1 VVTAEQDFSEADPQE
16 VEQIMAGQTGEGALW
31 GGRFTSGPDLALQRL
46 SKSTHFDWRLVP
58 YDLDATAAHARA
70 LSKAGHLGSDDLAT
84 VLAAL
89 DSIREDYLADRIQ
102 PRESDED
109 VHGALERILIERVG
123 ESLGGSLRAGRSRN
137 DQIATF
143 VRMFARE
150 ASRSLRSILLEC
162 VRILIQRSEEVGD
175 RAMPGRTH
183 FQHAQPV
190 LVAHYLLAHAWPMI
204 RNIQRIDE
212 WSARNNVSPYG
223 GGALA
228 GGGLGLDPEAIA
240 SDLGFDGVQPNSLD
254 GTSSRDTV
262 AEFLY
267 ISAQIGLDLSRL
279 AEEIIVYSSAEFSYI
294 TLDDAFSTGSSMMPQ
309 KKNPD
314 IAELAR
320 GKSGR
325 LVGNLSGLLTTLKG
339 LPLAYNRDLQEDKE
353 PLFDSVDTLLVVLPA
368 MAGLLSSL
376 RFNLDTME
384 SNATAGFSLATD
396 VADFLVRQG
405 VPFREAH
412 EVVGALVAHCEQQ
425 GVDLHEVSDADL
437 ASISPHLTPE
447 VRSSMTLESSLA
459 SKAGRG
465 GTSPRSVA
473 AQRAELAAVVASLDT
488 P

>member
-1 VVTAEQDFSEADPQE
+1 
-16 VEQIMAGQTGEGALW
+16 MAGQTGEGALW
-31 GGRFTSGPDLALQRL
+31 GGRFSSGPDYTLQRL
-46 SKSTHFDWRLVP
+46 SKSTHFDWRLVS

-70 LSKAGHLGSDDLAT
+70 LSSAGHLGSDDLAT

-89 DSIREDYLADRIQ
+89 ETIREDYLADRIQ

-123 ESLGGSLRAGRSRN
+123 ETLGGSLRAGRSRN

-143 VRMFARE
+143 VRMYARD
-150 ASRSLRSILLEC
+150 ASRSLRSVLLEC

-175 RAMPGRTH
+175 HAMPGRTH

-204 RNIQRIDE
+204 RNIQRIDD

-240 SDLGFDGVQPNSLD
+240 SELGFDGVQPNSLD
-254 GTSSRDTV
+254 GTSSRDVV

-267 ISAQIGLDLSRL
+267 IAAQIGLDLSRL

-294 TLDDAFSTGSSMMPQ
+294 TLDDAFATGSSMMPQ

-353 PLFDSVDTLLVVLPA
+353 PLFDSVDTLLLVLPA
-368 MAGLLSSL
+368 MAGLLSSMS
-376 RFNLDTME
+376 FQLDTME
-384 SNATAGFSLATD
+384 RNATAGFSLATD
-396 VADFLVRQG
+396 VADSLVRQG

-412 EVVGALVAHCEQQ
+412 EVVGALVAHCESQ

-437 ASISPHLTPE
+437 ASISPHLTPA

-465 GTSPRSVA
+465 GTAPGSVA
-473 AQRAELAAVVASLDT
+473 AQRAELAAVVAALDT

>member
-1 VVTAEQDFSEADPQE
+1 
-16 VEQIMAGQTGEGALW
+16 MAGKTGKGALW
-31 GGRFTSGPDLALQRL
+31 GGRFSSGPDYTLQRL

-70 LSKAGHLGSDDLAT
+70 LSSAGHLGSEDLAT

-89 DSIREDYLADRIQ
+89 ETVREDYLADRIQ

-123 ESLGGSLRAGRSRN
+123 ENLGGSLRAGRSRN

-143 VRMFARE
+143 VRMYARD
-150 ASRSLRSILLEC
+150 ASHSLRSILLEC
-162 VRILIQRSEEVGD
+162 VRILIQRSEEVGEH
-175 RAMPGRTH
+175 AMPGRTH

-204 RNIQRIDE
+204 RNIQRIDD

-228 GGGLGLDPEAIA
+228 GGGLGLDPETIA
-240 SDLGFDGVQPNSLD
+240 SELGFDGVQPNSLD
-254 GTSSRDTV
+254 GTSSRDVV

-267 ISAQIGLDLSRL
+267 ITAQIGLDLSRL

-294 TLDDAFSTGSSMMPQ
+294 TLDDAFATGSSMMPQ

-353 PLFDSVDTLLVVLPA
+353 PLFDSVDTLLLVLPA
-368 MAGLLSSL
+368 MAGLLSSMS
-376 RFNLDTME
+376 FQLDTME

-396 VADFLVRQG
+396 VADSLVRQG

-412 EVVGALVAHCEQQ
+412 EVVGALVAHCESQ

-437 ASISPHLTPE
+437 ASISPHLTPA

-465 GTSPRSVA
+465 GTAPGAVA
-473 AQRAELAAVVASLDT
+473 AQRAELAAVVAALDT

>member
-1 VVTAEQDFSEADPQE
+1 MVIAEQNFCEAEPGE
-16 VEQIMAGQTGEGALW
+16 VETVVAGHTGEGALW
-31 GGRFTSGPDLALQRL
+31 GGRFSSGPDYTLQQL
-46 SKSTHFDWRLVP
+46 SRSTHFDWRLVP

-70 LSKAGHLGSDDLAT
+70 LTAAGHLTSEDLAT
-84 VLAAL
+84 VIAAL
-89 DSIREDYLADRIQ
+89 ETIREDYLAERIQ
-102 PRESDED
+102 PRDTDED

-123 ESLGGSLRAGRSRN
+123 ESVGGSLRAGRSRN

-143 VRMFARE
+143 VRMY
-150 ASRSLRSILLEC
+150 SRDTSRALRNILLEC
-162 VRILIQRSEEVGD
+162 VRILIQRSEEVGEH
-175 RAMPGRTH
+175 AMPGRTH

-190 LVAHYLLAHAWPMI
+190 LVAHYLLAHAWPLI
-204 RNIQRIDE
+204 RDIQRIDD
-212 WSARNNVSPYG
+212 WSARNNISPYG

-228 GGGLGLDPEAIA
+228 GGGLGLDPDTIA
-240 SDLGFDGVQPNSLD
+240 QELGFDAVEANSLD
-254 GTSSRDTV
+254 GTSSRDVV

-267 ISAQIGLDLSRL
+267 ITSQIGLDMSRL
-279 AEEIIVYSSAEFSYI
+279 AEEIIIFSSAEFSYI
-294 TLDDAFSTGSSMMPQ
+294 TLDDAFATGSSMMPQ

-325 LVGNLSGLLTTLKG
+325 LIGNLTGLLTTLKG

-353 PLFDSVDTLLVVLPA
+353 PLFDSVDTLFLVLPA

-376 RFNLDTME
+376 RFNLEKME
-384 SNATAGFSLATD
+384 EAATAGFSLATD
-396 VADFLVRQG
+396 VADYLVRQG

-412 EVVGALVAHCEQQ
+412 EVVGALVAHCEQRGIELQ
-425 GVDLHEVSDADL
+425 EATDEDM

-447 VRSSMTLESSLA
+447 VRSAMTLESSLQ

-465 GTSPRSVA
+465 GTAPQQVA
-473 AQRAELAAVVASLDT
+473 AQRAEIAALVDSLDT

>member
-1 VVTAEQDFSEADPQE
+1 
-16 VEQIMAGQTGEGALW
+16 MAGQTGEGALW
-31 GGRFTSGPDLALQRL
+31 GGRFSSGPDYTLQRL

-70 LSKAGHLGSDDLAT
+70 LSSAGHLGADDLAT

-89 DSIREDYLADRIQ
+89 ETIREDYLADRIQ

-123 ESLGGSLRAGRSRN
+123 ENLGGSLRAGRSRN

-143 VRMFARE
+143 VRMYARD

-162 VRILIQRSEEVGD
+162 VRILIQRSEEVGEH
-175 RAMPGRTH
+175 AMPGRTH

-204 RNIQRIDE
+204 RNIQRIDD

-240 SDLGFDGVQPNSLD
+240 SELGFDGVQPNSLD
-254 GTSSRDTV
+254 GTSSRDVV

-267 ISAQIGLDLSRL
+267 IAAQIGLDLSRL

-294 TLDDAFSTGSSMMPQ
+294 TLDDAFATGSSMMPQ

-325 LVGNLSGLLTTLKG
+325 LLGNLSGLLTTLKG

-353 PLFDSVDTLLVVLPA
+353 PLFDSVDTLLLVLPA
-368 MAGLLSSL
+368 MAGLLSSMS
-376 RFNLDTME
+376 FQLDTME
-384 SNATAGFSLATD
+384 RNATAGFSLATD
-396 VADFLVRQG
+396 VADSLVRQG

-412 EVVGALVAHCEQQ
+412 EVVGALVAHCESQ

-437 ASISPHLTPE
+437 ASISPHLTPA
-447 VRSSMTLESSLA
+447 VRSSMNLESSLA

-465 GTSPRSVA
+465 GTAPGSVA
-473 AQRAELAAVVASLDT
+473 AQRAELVAAVAALDT

>member
-1 VVTAEQDFSEADPQE
+1 
-16 VEQIMAGQTGEGALW
+16 MAGQTGEGALW
-31 GGRFTSGPDLALQRL
+31 GGRFSSGPDDTLQRL

-70 LSKAGHLGSDDLAT
+70 LSSAGHLGSDDLAT

-89 DSIREDYLADRIQ
+89 ETIREDYLADRIQ

-123 ESLGGSLRAGRSRN
+123 ETLGGSLRAGRSRN

-143 VRMFARE
+143 VRMYARD
-150 ASRSLRSILLEC
+150 ASRSLRSVLLEC

-175 RAMPGRTH
+175 HAMPGRTH

-204 RNIQRIDE
+204 RNIQRIDD

-240 SDLGFDGVQPNSLD
+240 SELGFDGVQPNSLD
-254 GTSSRDTV
+254 GTSSRDVV

-267 ISAQIGLDLSRL
+267 ITAQIGLDLSRL

-294 TLDDAFSTGSSMMPQ
+294 TLDDAFATGSSMMPQ

-353 PLFDSVDTLLVVLPA
+353 PLFDSVDTLLLVLPA
-368 MAGLLSSL
+368 MAGLLSSMS
-376 RFNLDTME
+376 FQLDTME
-384 SNATAGFSLATD
+384 RNATAGFSLATD
-396 VADFLVRQG
+396 VADSLVRQG
-405 VPFREAH
+405 VSFREAH
-412 EVVGALVAHCEQQ
+412 EVVGALVAHCESQ

-437 ASISPHLTPE
+437 ASISPHLTPA

-465 GTSPRSVA
+465 GTAPGSVA
-473 AQRAELAAVVASLDT
+473 AQRAELAAVVAALDT

>member
-1 VVTAEQDFSEADPQE
+1 
-16 VEQIMAGQTGEGALW
+16 MAGQTGEGALW
-31 GGRFTSGPDLALQRL
+31 GGRFSSGPDHTLQRL

-70 LSKAGHLGSDDLAT
+70 LSSAGHLGSDDLAT

-89 DSIREDYLADRIQ
+89 ETIREDYLADRIQ

-123 ESLGGSLRAGRSRN
+123 ETLGGSLRAGRSRN

-143 VRMFARE
+143 VRMYARD

-162 VRILIQRSEEVGD
+162 VRILIQRSEEVGEH
-175 RAMPGRTH
+175 AIPGRTH

-204 RNIQRIDE
+204 RNIQRIDD

-228 GGGLGLDPEAIA
+228 GGGLGLDPETIA
-240 SDLGFDGVQPNSLD
+240 SELGFDGVQPNSLD
-254 GTSSRDTV
+254 GTSSRDVV

-267 ISAQIGLDLSRL
+267 ITAQIGLDLSRL

-294 TLDDAFSTGSSMMPQ
+294 TLDDAFATGSSMMPQ

-353 PLFDSVDTLLVVLPA
+353 PLFDSVDTLLMVLPA
-368 MAGLLSSL
+368 MAGLLSSMS
-376 RFNLDTME
+376 FHLDTME
-384 SNATAGFSLATD
+384 RNATAGFSLATD
-396 VADFLVRQG
+396 VADSLVRQG

-412 EVVGALVAHCEQQ
+412 EVVGALVAHCESQ

-437 ASISPHLTPE
+437 ASISPHLTPT

-465 GTSPRSVA
+465 GTAPGSVA
-473 AQRAELAAVVASLDT
+473 AQRAELAAVVAALDT

>member
-1 VVTAEQDFSEADPQE
+1 
-16 VEQIMAGQTGEGALW
+16 MAGQTGEGALW
-31 GGRFTSGPDLALQRL
+31 GGRFSSGPDYTLQRL

-70 LSKAGHLGSDDLAT
+70 LSSAGHLGSDDLAT

-89 DSIREDYLADRIQ
+89 ETIREDYLADRIQ

-123 ESLGGSLRAGRSRN
+123 ETLGGSLRAGRSRN

-143 VRMFARE
+143 VRMYARD
-150 ASRSLRSILLEC
+150 ASRSLRSVLLEC

-175 RAMPGRTH
+175 HAMPGRTH

-204 RNIQRIDE
+204 RNIQRIDD

-240 SDLGFDGVQPNSLD
+240 SELGFDGVQPNSLD
-254 GTSSRDTV
+254 GTSSRDVV

-267 ISAQIGLDLSRL
+267 ITAQIGLDLSRL

-294 TLDDAFSTGSSMMPQ
+294 TLDDAFATGSSMMPQ

-353 PLFDSVDTLLVVLPA
+353 PLFDSVDTLLLVLPA
-368 MAGLLSSL
+368 MAGLLSSMS
-376 RFNLDTME
+376 FQLDTME
-384 SNATAGFSLATD
+384 RNATAGFSLATD
-396 VADFLVRQG
+396 VADSLVRQG

-412 EVVGALVAHCEQQ
+412 EVVGALVAHCESQ

-437 ASISPHLTPE
+437 ASISPHLTPA

-465 GTSPRSVA
+465 GTAPGSVA
-473 AQRAELAAVVASLDT
+473 AQRAELAAVVAALDT

>member
-1 VVTAEQDFSEADPQE
+1 
-16 VEQIMAGQTGEGALW
+16 MAGQTGEGALW
-31 GGRFTSGPDLALQRL
+31 GGRFSSGPDYTLQRL

-70 LSKAGHLGSDDLAT
+70 LSSAGHLGSDDLAT

-89 DSIREDYLADRIQ
+89 ETIREDYLADRIQ

-123 ESLGGSLRAGRSRN
+123 ENLGGSLRAGRSRN

-143 VRMFARE
+143 VRMYARD
-150 ASRSLRSILLEC
+150 ASRSLRSILLDC
-162 VRILIQRSEEVGD
+162 VRILIQRSEEVGEH
-175 RAMPGRTH
+175 AMPGRTH

-204 RNIQRIDE
+204 RNIQRIDD

-228 GGGLGLDPEAIA
+228 GGGLGLDPETIA
-240 SDLGFDGVQPNSLD
+240 SELGFDGVQPNSLD
-254 GTSSRDTV
+254 GTSSRDVV

-267 ISAQIGLDLSRL
+267 ITAQIGLDLSRL

-294 TLDDAFSTGSSMMPQ
+294 TLDDAYSTGSSMMPQ

-325 LVGNLSGLLTTLKG
+325 LVGNLTGLLTTLKA

-353 PLFDSVDTLLVVLPA
+353 PVFDSVDMLLLVLPA
-368 MAGLLSSL
+368 MAGLLSSMS
-376 RFNLDTME
+376 FQLDTME
-384 SNATAGFSLATD
+384 RNATAGFSLATD
-396 VADFLVRQG
+396 VADSLVRQG

-412 EVVGALVAHCEQQ
+412 EVVGALVAHCESQ

-459 SKAGRG
+459 SKVGRG
-465 GTSPRSVA
+465 GTAPEQVA
-473 AQRAELAAVVASLDT
+473 SQRAELVALVHSLSEI
-488 P
+488 

>member
-1 VVTAEQDFSEADPQE
+1 
-16 VEQIMAGQTGEGALW
+16 MAGQTGEGALW
-31 GGRFTSGPDLALQRL
+31 GGRFSSGPDYTLQRL

-70 LSKAGHLGSDDLAT
+70 LSSAGHLGSDDLAT

-89 DSIREDYLADRIQ
+89 ETIREDYLADRIQ

-123 ESLGGSLRAGRSRN
+123 ENLGGSLRAGRSRN

-143 VRMFARE
+143 VRMYARD

-162 VRILIQRSEEVGD
+162 VRILIQRSEEVGEH
-175 RAMPGRTH
+175 AMPGRTH

-204 RNIQRIDE
+204 RNIQRIDD

-228 GGGLGLDPEAIA
+228 GGGLGLDPETIA
-240 SDLGFDGVQPNSLD
+240 SELGFDGVQPNSLD
-254 GTSSRDTV
+254 GTSSRDVV

-267 ISAQIGLDLSRL
+267 IAAQIGLDLSRL

-294 TLDDAFSTGSSMMPQ
+294 TLDDAFATGSSMMPQ

-353 PLFDSVDTLLVVLPA
+353 PLFDSVDTLLLVLPA
-368 MAGLLSSL
+368 MAGLLSSMS
-376 RFNLDTME
+376 FHLDTME
-384 SNATAGFSLATD
+384 RNATAGFSLATD
-396 VADFLVRQG
+396 VADSLVRQG

-412 EVVGALVAHCEQQ
+412 EVVGALVAHCESQ

-437 ASISPHLTPE
+437 ASISPHLTPA

-465 GTSPRSVA
+465 GTAPGSVA
-473 AQRAELAAVVASLDT
+473 AQRAELVAAVAALDT

>member
-1 VVTAEQDFSEADPQE
+1 
-16 VEQIMAGQTGEGALW
+16 MAGQTGEGALW
-31 GGRFTSGPDLALQRL
+31 GGRFSSGPDYTLQRL

-70 LSKAGHLGSDDLAT
+70 LSSAGHLGADDLAT

-89 DSIREDYLADRIQ
+89 ETIREDYLADRIQ

-123 ESLGGSLRAGRSRN
+123 ENLGGSLRAGRSRN

-143 VRMFARE
+143 VRMYARD

-162 VRILIQRSEEVGD
+162 VRILIQRSEEVGEH
-175 RAMPGRTH
+175 AMPGRTH

-204 RNIQRIDE
+204 RNIQRIDD

-228 GGGLGLDPEAIA
+228 GGGLGLDPETIA
-240 SDLGFDGVQPNSLD
+240 SELGFDGVQPNSLD
-254 GTSSRDTV
+254 GTSSRDVV

-267 ISAQIGLDLSRL
+267 ITAQIGLDLSRL

-294 TLDDAFSTGSSMMPQ
+294 TLDDAFATGSSMMPQ

-353 PLFDSVDTLLVVLPA
+353 PLFDSVDTLLLVLPA
-368 MAGLLSSL
+368 MAGLLSSMS
-376 RFNLDTME
+376 FQLDTME
-384 SNATAGFSLATD
+384 RNATAGFSLATD
-396 VADFLVRQG
+396 VADSLVRQG

-412 EVVGALVAHCEQQ
+412 EVVGALVAHCESQ
-425 GVDLHEVSDADL
+425 GIDLHEVSDADL
-437 ASISPHLTPE
+437 ASISPHLTPA

-465 GTSPRSVA
+465 GTAPGSVA
-473 AQRAELAAVVASLDT
+473 AQRAELVAAVAALDT